1 MYLVTGATGDLG
13 RRIVRVLRQGDR
25 PVRAF
30 ARLTARYGDL
40 QQREAEI
47 FLGDLCCDRDLTK
60 ACIGVKYLILA
71 HGSRGSDPNPNAV
84 QDVDYRASIELIDAA
99 HAAGVEHIVYISVL
113 GADRG
118 YEDAPVFKAK
128 WAVEQHLRDRGVPYT
143 ILRPCGFASNLLPL
157 AERFRDTGLYFTLG
171 DLKNRASILST
182 DDLAAIA
189 AAAPTT
195 PAARDRTLA
204 VSGPDVLQRGDI
216 PRIFSRVFG
225 RDPIEIV
232 PPLAALDWVRGAIGL
247 VNPAA
252 KTNLGTLRTLLANE
266 FYGTPEEVAE
276 IESMFDLQLETLES
290 FVRRYLSVPPSPST

>member
-13 RRIVRVLRQGDR
+13 RRIVRVLRQDDR

-30 ARLTARYGDL
+30 TRLTARYGDL
-40 QQREAEI
+40 QQRGAEI
-47 FLGDLCCDRDLTK
+47 FLGDLRCDRDLTK
-60 ACIGVKYLILA
+60 ACTGVKYLILA

-84 QDVDYRASIELIDAA
+84 QDVDYRASVELIDAA
-99 HAAGVEHIVYISVL
+99 QAADVEHVVYISVL

-128 WAVEQHLRDRGVPYT
+128 WAVENHLRDRGIPYT

-204 VSGPDVLQRGDI
+204 VSGPDVLQRADI
-216 PRIFSRVFG
+216 PRILSRVFG

-232 PPLAALDWVRGAIGL
+232 PPLATLDWVRGAIGL

-252 KTNLGTLRTLLANE
+252 RTNLGTLRTLLANE
-266 FYGTPEEVAE
+266 FYCTPEEVAE
-276 IESMFDLQLETLES
+276 IESIFDLQLETLES
-290 FVRRYLSVPPSPST
+290 FIRRYLSIPPAT